1 MTHAPIR
8 RWFHFSFSLRTLF
21 VIVTLTA
28 ALSSAYL
35 EARKAKRLEAENAFL
50 EKRIHSLEKIKR
62 SLMKGLTT
70 ARQRGYLERQMRE
83 PANQPLPAHWL
94 DEEPSDVPNDPAR

>member
-1 MTHAPIR
+1 MTTAPKH
-8 RWFHFSFSLRTLF
+8 RWSYSLRTLF
-21 VIVTLTA
+21 VVVTLTA
-28 ALSSAYL
+28 ALGSAYL

-50 EKRIHSLEKIKR
+50 ESRIDALEKIKR

-94 DEEPSDVPNDPAR
+94 EADSNGVRNVDAP